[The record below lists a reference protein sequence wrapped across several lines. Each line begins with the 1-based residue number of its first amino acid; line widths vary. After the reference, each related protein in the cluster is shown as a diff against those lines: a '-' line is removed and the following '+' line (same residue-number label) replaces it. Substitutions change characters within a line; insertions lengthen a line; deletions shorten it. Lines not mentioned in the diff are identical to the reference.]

1 MKKTLLII
9 LLLGIFF
16 TPEIHAQD
24 ELPPYFGTTLE
35 KGIDELK
42 DDVQSTIDNSGYD
55 IIGSYQVAG
64 KPHLYSIAF
73 TSAQLQKL
81 CGDYNDRGA
90 LASVLKVGLY
100 EKDGKTEVSILNPRY
115 MFYAYFGEDYKMHQE
130 ELDAI
135 DKHIKEVIKILAT
148 SPALEEVCQLK
159 NLHNST
165 GPTAKVLVQ
174 YSKHS
179 TLLPQQG
186 LHLCRY
192 RLFRKR
198 SFLWIISLRY
208 LKPAIPQA
216 LSVCPKF
223 WRPHQLWRRFVS

>member
-135 DKHIKEVIKILAT
+135 DKHIKEVIAQNFGDLT
-148 SPALEEVCQLK
+148 SFGGGLSAEKLRSYCLC
-159 NLHNST
+159 
-165 GPTAKVLVQ
+165 
-174 YSKHS
+174 YSKN
-179 TLLPQQG
+179 T
-186 LHLCRY
+186 
-192 RLFRKR
+192 RK
-198 SFLWIISLRY
+198 Y
-208 LKPAIPQA
+208 AT
-216 LSVCPKF
+216 
-223 WRPHQLWRRFVS
+223 